1 VVDWSWRE
9 LRETA
14 RAPLEHCGGG
24 DMTTDIS
31 DGGPPAMEQPPPR
44 GRRSG
49 WTGGGVVS
57 VVAGSL
63 LGLIALGLIA
73 AGVAGLVWNGTQRDD
88 GYLTSSTV
96 QFRSSGYAVS
106 GDRVRVGGDADW
118 GWQGSVLGKV
128 RIRVTPADPARPI
141 FVGIA
146 ATGDVF
152 RYLSGV
158 AWSRV
163 QRIGES
169 HVEYTDISG
178 GAPSQPPSGMSI
190 WLAKAQGTGTQAVT
204 WRVHGGDWSVVAMN
218 ADGSRGVAFRANAG
232 ATVPWLLWV
241 GVGALVL
248 GVLLGAASVALIMV
262 PVKRVGRELRERGPL
277 DVPS

>member
-1 VVDWSWRE
+1 MS
-9 LRETA
+9 T
-14 RAPLEHCGGG
+14 
-24 DMTTDIS
+24 DMTN
-31 DGGPPAMEQPPPR
+31 GGPPPMDQSPPQR
-44 GRRSG
+44 RRSR
-49 WTGGGVVS
+49 WTGGRVVS

-96 QFRSSGYAVS
+96 QFRSAGYAVS
-106 GDRVRVGGDADW
+106 GDRVRVNGDVDW
-118 GWQGSVLGKV
+118 GWQNSILGKV
-128 RIRVTPADPARPI
+128 RIRVTPADPSKPM

-146 ATGDVF
+146 ASGDVF

-163 QRIGES
+163 QRIGDT
-169 HVEYTDISG
+169 HVEYTNISG
-178 GAPSQPPSGMSI
+178 GAPSQPPGGMSI
-190 WLAKAQGTGTQAVT
+190 WQAQAQGTGTQALT
-204 WRVHGGDWSVVAMN
+204 WRVHGGDWSVVVMN
-218 ADGSRGVAFRANAG
+218 ADGSRGVAFRADAG

-241 GVGALVL
+241 GIGALAL
-248 GVLLGAASVALIMV
+248 AVLLAAASVALIMI
-262 PVKRVGRELRERGPL
+262 PIKRVGRELREPRPL

>member
-1 VVDWSWRE
+1 
-9 LRETA
+9 
-14 RAPLEHCGGG
+14 
-24 DMTTDIS
+24 MTTNTT
-31 DGGPPAMEQPPPR
+31 DGGPPQMDQLPPR

-49 WTGGGVVS
+49 WTGGRVVS

-63 LGLIALGLIA
+63 LGLIVLGLIA
-73 AGVAGLVWNGTQRDD
+73 AAVAGLVWNGTQRDG

-96 QFRSSGYAVS
+96 QFHGAGYAVS
-106 GDRVRVGGDADW
+106 GDRVRVGGGDVDW
-118 GWQGSVLGKV
+118 GWQDNLLGKV
-128 RIRVTPADPARPI
+128 RVRVTPADPARPI

-163 QRIGES
+163 QRIGDL

-178 GAPSQPPSGMSI
+178 GAPPGPPAATQI
-190 WLAKAQGTGTQAVT
+190 WQAQAQGTGTQAVT
-204 WRVHGGDWSVVAMN
+204 WRVHGGDWSVVVMN
-218 ADGSRGVAFRANAG
+218 ADGSRGIAFRADAG

-241 GVGALVL
+241 GIGTLVL
-248 GVLLGAASVALIMV
+248 AVLLAAASVALIMV
-262 PVKRVGRELRERGPL
+262 PVNGSGGNCASTGRWTCRANRCRLG
-277 DVPS
+277 